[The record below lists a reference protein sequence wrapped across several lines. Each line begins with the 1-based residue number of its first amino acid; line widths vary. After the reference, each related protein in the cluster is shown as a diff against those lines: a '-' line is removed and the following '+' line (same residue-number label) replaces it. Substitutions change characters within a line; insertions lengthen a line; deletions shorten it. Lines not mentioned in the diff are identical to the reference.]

1 MQYSGE
7 LVMDV
12 SRRGPASVLRLAGAV
27 GMAEASTLSR
37 QLDEL
42 VGQPGAV
49 VILDMEH
56 LDFMCSSGLGA
67 LLDAHAK
74 ARQAQGRVCL
84 AGPSPMV
91 MRLLETTRLTNLF
104 EVFPSVE
111 KALEGK

>member
-12 SRRGPASVLRLAGAV
+12 IRRGPASVLRLAGAV
-27 GMAEASTLSR
+27 GMAESSTLSR

-42 VGQPGAV
+42 VQQGGSV

-67 LLDAHAK
+67 LLSAHAK
-74 ARQAQGRVCL
+74 ARQTQGRVCL
-84 AGPSPMV
+84 ASPSPMV

-104 EVFPSVE
+104 EVFTSVE
-111 KALEGK
+111 KALESR